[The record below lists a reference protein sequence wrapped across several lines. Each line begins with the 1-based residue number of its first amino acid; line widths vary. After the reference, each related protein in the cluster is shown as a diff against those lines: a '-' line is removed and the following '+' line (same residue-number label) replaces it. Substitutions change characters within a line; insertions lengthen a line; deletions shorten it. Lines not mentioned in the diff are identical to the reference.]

1 MENNSKK
8 QTNVSTES
16 SKRLRELLLHLKMS
30 YNKFAKEIGLKD
42 NVKVY
47 HIKNG
52 RNEISADL
60 ANAITATF
68 PQVSYHWLLT
78 GNGEMLV
85 QNTPEEEPE
94 EETYLRAER
103 NRYSLS
109 LQRIQELTNL
119 PMKKLK
125 AYDNGDEDV
134 PDDILEAFENLFQR
148 IENEYNDSEEQDDT
162 LPVLITDEMVSN
174 VKVPFYEVDFTGGF
188 TSPEM
193 FSEVKPSFVISSPS
207 FAGADFACV
216 LIGNS
221 MSRRIKNGSVIG
233 LKKIEEWWEYFPTN
247 EIYAVVTKN
256 WLRTVKIVKRSKKE
270 GYIDLIPDPL
280 PEYNNPEYETET
292 IRMDYVLGFY
302 KVIAHAFFERMS
314 F

>member
-1 MENNSKK
+1 MKTLTPPQIIEALAEYLKISVAELSQKAGYERAQSFYDVLNGKTKNISPKMAK
-8 QTNVSTES
+8 NIVSAFPEI
-16 SKRLRELLLHLKMS
+16 
-30 YNKFAKEIGLKD
+30 NKD
-42 NVKVY
+42 
-47 HIKNG
+47 
-52 RNEISADL
+52 
-60 ANAITATF
+60 
-68 PQVSYHWLLT
+68 WLLT

-85 QNTPEEEPE
+85 QNTPEEEYEE

-125 AYDNGDEDV
+125 AYDNGDENM

-148 IENEYNDSEEQDDT
+148 IENEYNESEEQDDS

-188 TSPEM
+188 ISPEM

>member
-1 MENNSKK
+1 MKTLTPPQIIEALAEYLKISVAELSQKAGYERAQSFYDVLNGKTKNISPKMAK
-8 QTNVSTES
+8 NIVSAFPEI
-16 SKRLRELLLHLKMS
+16 
-30 YNKFAKEIGLKD
+30 NKD
-42 NVKVY
+42 
-47 HIKNG
+47 
-52 RNEISADL
+52 
-60 ANAITATF
+60 
-68 PQVSYHWLLT
+68 WLLT

-85 QNTPEEEPE
+85 QNTPEEDDE
-94 EETYLRAER
+94 EETYLRSER
-103 NRYSLS
+103 NRYNLS

-125 AYDNGDEDV
+125 AYDNGDENM
-134 PDDILEAFENLFQR
+134 PDDILEAFETLFQR
-148 IENEYNDSEEQDDT
+148 IENEYNESEEQDDS

-233 LKKIEEWWEYFPTN
+233 LKKIEEWWKYFPTN

-292 IRMDYVLGFY
+292 IRMDYVVGFY

>member
-1 MENNSKK
+1 MENNL
-8 QTNVSTES
+8 NTEQNS
-16 SKRLRELLLHLKMS
+16 VKNRLLQFLEYKNLSQKRFEEICGLSNGYVNNIRKSIKLDTFNGKIEPNFPELNRNWLLL
-30 YNKFAKEIGLKD
+30 GD
-42 NVKVY
+42 
-47 HIKNG
+47 
-52 RNEISADL
+52 
-60 ANAITATF
+60 
-68 PQVSYHWLLT
+68 
-78 GNGEMLV
+78 GEMLV
-85 QNTPEEEPE
+85 QNTPEDEEEE
-94 EETYLRAER
+94 EETYLRSER
-103 NRYSLS
+103 NRYNLS

-125 AYDNGDEDV
+125 AYDNGDENM

-148 IENEYNDSEEQDDT
+148 IENEYNESEEQDDS

-292 IRMDYVLGFY
+292 IRMDYVVGFY